1 MISTGN
7 IIKILGAAVFLSVIV
22 SSCRQEE
29 IVHSTSLAG
38 DDVSLNFVSDPM
50 EQYKVSTRAVSGDI
64 KDEDEKRINNLYIFF
79 FGSDGQYL
87 KGGYLT
93 GYPDAPEDGGYCAP
107 GKGVQ
112 SLKIDKNGFTNPSL
126 AEKATVYAVAN
137 VEPALFSDNDKD
149 GLPDNIGSLEDLE
162 KLTYKPSLDVSL
174 GLPVNGMP
182 MVGHTTLDLTG
193 KTGSEEDRTIRL
205 EALMSRIDVNLKLAS
220 DITENSLPALTLV
233 DWTAINI
240 PDRVALTTSEVTG
253 TNWSDTWT
261 GSVTTPYQRTIYNKN
276 GEISFS
282 FYMFENR
289 QNAEWVAD
297 DDENWHDKSQLN
309 ENGLY
314 PPGIKDYQKQYY
326 KPYLANKDAAA
337 LELHAFYST
346 YNEDGSGS
354 ATYEVRYTLYLGANH
369 TDNFQVKRNH
379 QYKNNITIK
388 GLMQAGTNPDHVTFD
403 ARVNI
408 LDDNNDFYITILRER
423 NHDAHFCVTP
433 MDVYLFADTEKKP
446 TMDVILG
453 EIPEGSEEPV
463 IGTIPEWI
471 RMEKIPAVNMAEGTV
486 PEGWDKN
493 KYVEAKTYID
503 DEGNKYPDP
512 TWHAGN
518 GKRKYFTTKLLKTDL
533 LSGTKVS
540 IENSRDRIYFY
551 LDENLSD
558 SQDRSATVTLIY
570 KENGIE
576 VSRRTL
582 TLGQTHFLP
591 VTITEWYDWGILK
604 DYYHTAPRTIY
615 MEAYE
620 EYLDHYDP
628 LDEYQTEQIYTGLPW
643 GLSGETISD
652 IGVTR
657 YVYWTELWTER
668 EGNQN
673 FTIPARENY
682 YQGLEFTNQI
692 IKGAGQSIRSLNQP
706 PRSAAE
712 YCYNK
717 NKRSEDGTVATDCQK
732 YFLPGIRQME
742 ESFTKYY
749 NDIAEFQ
756 NNFYWSSSAAKKGRN
771 GTSQDENNARATKID
786 INGNYV
792 ASGEDD
798 KYNED
803 TQTGGGNAPRTVSFR
818 IRAFRIDLEPV
829 DNE

>member
-1 MISTGN
+1 MILTSN
-7 IIKILGAAVFLSVIV
+7 ITKILGTVAFVSVII

-29 IVHSTSLAG
+29 IVHSTALTGS
-38 DDVSLNFVSDPM
+38 DVSLNFVSDPM

-64 KDEDEKRINNLYIFF
+64 KDEDEKEINNLYIFF

-112 SLKIDKNGFTNPSL
+112 SLKIDKNRFTTPSL

-137 VEPALFSDNDKD
+137 VEPTLFSDNNND

-162 KLTYKPSLDVSL
+162 KLIYKPSLDVSL

-182 MVGHTTLDLTG
+182 MVGYTTLDLTG
-193 KTGSEEDRTIRL
+193 ETENEEERTVRL

-220 DITENSLPALTLV
+220 DITENHLPALTLV
-233 DWTAINI
+233 DWTVINV

-253 TNWSDTWT
+253 TSWTDTWT
-261 GSVTTPYQRTIYNKN
+261 RSITTPYQRTIYNKN

-289 QNAEWVAD
+289 QNAEWKV
-297 DDENWHDKSQLN
+297 DEDETWYDETQLN
-309 ENGLY
+309 STGLY
-314 PPGIKDYQKQYY
+314 PPGLEDYQKQHY
-326 KPYLANKDAAA
+326 KPYLANKNATA

-346 YNEDGSGS
+346 YNDDGQGS

-379 QYKNNITIK
+379 QYKNDITIK

-408 LDDNNDFYITILRER
+408 LDDNNDFYISILRER

-433 MDVYLFADTEKKP
+433 MDVYLFADAEKKP

-453 EIPEGSEEPV
+453 VVPEKSEKPEV
-463 IGTIPEWI
+463 GTTPTWI
-471 RMEKIPAVNMAEGTV
+471 RMEKIPAANMAEGTV
-486 PEGWDKN
+486 PEDWDED
-493 KYVEAKTYID
+493 KYIEAKTYVD
-503 DEGNKYPDP
+503 DEGHKYLDP

-518 GKRKYFTTKLLKTDL
+518 GKRKYFTTDLLKKDL

-540 IENSRDRIYFY
+540 VDNSRDRIYFY

-558 SQDRSATVTLIY
+558 SQDRSVIVTLIY

-582 TLGQTHFLP
+582 TLEQTHFLP
-591 VTITEWYDWGILK
+591 VTITERYDGDIIK
-604 DYYHTAPRTIY
+604 EFYHTDPRTIY

-628 LDEYQTEQIYTGLPW
+628 LDEYKTEQIYTGLPW

-652 IGVTR
+652 IEVTR
-657 YVYWTELWTER
+657 YVYWPGLFNDN
-668 EGNQN
+668 EGNMD
-673 FTIPARENY
+673 FKIPARENY

-692 IKGAGQSIRSLNQP
+692 IKDADQGIRALNQP

-756 NNFYWSSSAAKKGRN
+756 NNFYWSSSAAKTGRN
-771 GTSQDENNARATKID
+771 GTSQDVNNARATKID
-786 INGNYV
+786 SNGNYV
-792 ASGEDD
+792 ASGEND
-798 KYNED
+798 KYDEA

-818 IRAFRIDLEPV
+818 IRAFRIDLEKV
-829 DNE
+829 E